1 MHKHSFDRFE
11 PSSNGECELNMYK
24 NLHDLKFD
32 SIFSQNIVFYIYK
45 KNCETFCHT
54 ETLLIHTL
62 KYLPSVSGCF
72 TKEKKEGRV

>member
-1 MHKHSFDRFE
+1 MLYALTQFDQHARVWD
-11 PSSNGECELNMYK
+11 Y
-24 NLHDLKFD
+24 NL
-32 SIFSQNIVFYIYK
+32 SIDIIFVQKVSQNIVFYIYK